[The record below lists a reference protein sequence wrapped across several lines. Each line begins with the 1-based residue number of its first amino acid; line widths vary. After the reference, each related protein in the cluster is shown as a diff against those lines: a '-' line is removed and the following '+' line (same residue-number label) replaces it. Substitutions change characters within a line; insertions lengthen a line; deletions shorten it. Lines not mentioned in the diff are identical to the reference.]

1 MNKVNPE
8 HISSVIHKLKQMN
21 CKIGTT
27 KDTIYLKT
35 TRDLIGTNIKTMPY
49 PGFPTDMQSQF
60 VALLSTAYGTSI
72 VVENIFENRFK
83 YVNELIR
90 MGANIT
96 LESKTAVIQGVNK
109 LYAASVCAKE
119 LRGGAALVLAG
130 LCADG
135 ISTVNEIEYL
145 ERGYEN
151 LIQKLSILGAKIQ
164 KK

>member
-1 MNKVNPE
+1 
-8 HISSVIHKLKQMN
+8 
-21 CKIGTT
+21 
-27 KDTIYLKT
+27 
-35 TRDLIGTNIKTMPY
+35 
-49 PGFPTDMQSQF
+49 
-60 VALLSTAYGTSI
+60 
-72 VVENIFENRFK
+72 
-83 YVNELIR
+83 